1 VPDGIEQEATMLP
14 SHISWSSIELLHN
27 VVRTLT
33 YYSELNGEKLPT
45 LTYQAKIKQH
55 GSNCAVQVT
64 AEGIF
69 AQSRTQMLV
78 GHVDYKGFARWV
90 AAHDTY
96 WKALP
101 KNLSIFGEWCGPGVE
116 SGMAISKL
124 DRKVFAVFALQYG
137 VGTEARIE
145 YDPEKIRA
153 ALPPHPDLFVLPWW
167 EPAQVTLN
175 FADSASLDQE
185 VVRLNRLV
193 EVVEAE
199 DPWVKETFGI
209 SGLGEG
215 LVFYP
220 VGQDVPTDPE
230 GLARFMFKAKGL
242 KHRTAGTKEPV
253 QVAAEVVN
261 GAKEFVALMVT
272 EARLQ
277 QGVTTVCNGS
287 FEMKQMR
294 GFLEWVAN
302 DVKKESVAELE
313 ASGLTWEQ
321 VQKDVQSAARDWFK
335 AKTQ

>member
-1 VPDGIEQEATMLP
+1 MLP

-27 VVRTLT
+27 VVRTLA

-45 LTYQAKIKQH
+45 LNYRAKIKQH

-90 AAHDTY
+90 AAHEAY
-96 WKALP
+96 WRALP
-101 KNLSIFGEWCGPGVE
+101 VGLSIFGEWCGPGVE
-116 SGMAISKL
+116 SGMAISQL
-124 DRKVFAVFALQYG
+124 DRKVFAVFAIQEG
-137 VGTEARIE
+137 RDAEARIV
-145 YDPEKIRA
+145 YDSEKIRA
-153 ALPPHPDLFVLPWW
+153 KLPPHPDLFVLPWW

-175 FADSASLDQE
+175 FADAASLDKE
-185 VVRLNRLV
+185 VERLNQMV
-193 EVVEAE
+193 EVVEKE
-199 DPWVKETFGI
+199 DPWVKDTFGI

-220 VGQDVPTDPE
+220 VTQNVPTDPE

-253 QVAAEVVN
+253 QVAAQVVS

-277 QGVTTVCNGS
+277 QGLSAICGDA

-294 GFLEWVAN
+294 AFLEWISA

-321 VQKDVQSAARDWFK
+321 VQKEIQSTAREWFK
-335 AKTQ
+335 AKATR